1 MVTPS
6 SDSPVAGG
14 SFTLTCDHG
23 STASN
28 PTYQWFDNAGTVIGT
43 QATFTLNP
51 LRESHSGE
59 YSCLITD
66 QSDGLVGCGVHRV
79 SVQGKLTISYRM
91 SMYIIMW
98 DNIIVCIS
106 DLAPTVIVSIEG
118 LDRGTVGRS
127 QTLTCFVSGVDL
139 GEVSV
144 RYTWLRDGTLVQSAV
159 RLNQYTI
166 PSGSLGVRN
175 AGDVYTCQVAIT
187 ASYWDVS
194 GSFGNSGSGTLTI
207 ISKLITNNNL
217 YFLSIILSNNLVPN
231 PDVLITELTFVPAE
245 YVGLNYTL
253 QCEAVSQLEDIEAV
267 MEWMKNGIILSN
279 SSNGRIT
286 LVETIVDS
294 PGRDFRRSIMFSPLS
309 ASDMGSYSCSATISP
324 TVANSRITNSVGI
337 GSSNLTVIGKP

>member
-23 STASN
+23 STAQM
-28 PTYQWFDNAGTVIGT
+28 PTYQWLNNAGTVIGT
-43 QATFTLNP
+43 QATLTLNP
-51 LRESHSGE
+51 LRESHGGE

-194 GSFGNSGSGTLTI
+194 GSFGNSDSGTLTVT
-207 ISKLITNNNL
+207 S
-217 YFLSIILSNNLVPN
+217 
-231 PDVLITELTFVPAE
+231 
-245 YVGLNYTL
+245 
-253 QCEAVSQLEDIEAV
+253 
-267 MEWMKNGIILSN
+267 
-279 SSNGRIT
+279 
-286 LVETIVDS
+286 
-294 PGRDFRRSIMFSPLS
+294 
-309 ASDMGSYSCSATISP
+309 
-324 TVANSRITNSVGI
+324 
-337 GSSNLTVIGKP
+337 